1 MLDADFLSY
10 YINYTLWNM
19 YNVEIYTDTTNKFD
33 NIGIRHKDRIIINS
47 NRYLFLDVSVE
58 HVYFSL
64 FSCCFH
70 GFVPEQFFQGAV
82 DHKRSSTSDT
92 AA

>member
-1 MLDADFLSY
+1 MLDADFFFY

-19 YNVEIYTDTTNKFD
+19 YNVKIYTDTTNKFD
-33 NIGIRHKDRIIINS
+33 NISIRHKDRIITNS
-47 NRYLFLDVSVE
+47 NRYFFRRFCRTRLFLPFSV
-58 HVYFSL
+58 
-64 FSCCFH
+64 CFH

-82 DHKRSSTSDT
+82 DYKRSSTTDT